1 MLFANSNSM
10 SIDHRVGYDSLFR
23 KHILTGIESKC
34 CEGIM
39 PPSWIV
45 KVMEGWGERKNV
57 AGKSAGTIN
66 SNPALQAMG
75 MNWNLYTVQDDNVN
89 QNFAVTNM
97 ENAIDAI
104 KKWMVNDA
112 K

>member
-1 MLFANSNSM
+1 MLRR
-10 SIDHRVGYDSLFR
+10 DHATILDS
-23 KHILTGIESKC
+23 KSD
-34 CEGIM
+34 
-39 PPSWIV
+39 
-45 KVMEGWGERKNV
+45 GERKNV

-75 MNWNLYTVQDDNVN
+75 MMELVHSTVQDYNVN
-89 QNFAVTNM
+89 QNIAVTNM

>member
-23 KHILTGIESKC
+23 KHILTAIELKC

-75 MNWNLYTVQDDNVN
+75 M
-89 QNFAVTNM
+89 M
-97 ENAIDAI
+97 EL
-104 KKWMVNDA
+104 VHCTRRQCESEHCGYEHGECH
-112 K
+112 